1 VTRAKRILGLD
12 ISTTTIGWALMT
24 PEGFSLEMHYIPLGK
39 IENLY
44 NKAQEF
50 RKWVRSMHSK
60 WDITHVFIEEDLKKF
75 RRGFSSATVIRK
87 LSRFNGMACLVIY
100 EELGLSPELVNV
112 NRGRKS
118 LGVVID
124 KKDKSKST
132 KEKVF
137 DWLIENDEVCKNYT
151 WPTKILRGGPRK
163 GQEVMIAECGD
174 MADAYVMA
182 RSGLID
188 FVSDVDI

>member
-1 VTRAKRILGLD
+1 MREKRILGLD

-44 NKAQEF
+44 KKAQEF
-50 RKWVRSMHSK
+50 RKWVQLMHAR

-87 LSRFNGMACLVIY
+87 LSRFNGMACLVVF

-112 NRGRKS
+112 NKGRKS

-124 KKDKSKST
+124 KKDKTKST

-137 DWLIENDEVCKNYT
+137 DWLIENDEFCKNFD

-163 GQEVMIAECGD
+163 GQEVMITECGD

-188 FVSDVDI
+188 FAL